1 MVGAAGAAPLPLARP
16 DADRSP
22 EGGRP
27 SRLLV
32 MKAVDKSFGTTR
44 AVQQV
49 DFAVHAAEIVGLMGG
64 NGAGKSTLM
73 KIVGGLFAADSGEIE
88 LLGRRLAADHSPRA
102 AMQLGLRFVHQELS
116 LCPNLR
122 VFENFAIELPDV
134 IRGVRWQARGCAFAR
149 AALDEVFPGNSIDPR
164 AKVETLSLSQQQM
177 VEIARATSHPATK
190 LLIFDEPTS
199 SLGAR
204 QAEQLRAYM
213 RQRRGEGISFIFIS
227 HRLRETL
234 EVADRIM
241 VMRNGRVAWTG
252 VTSGIGDA
260 GLMELLG
267 GRHVDA
273 TLPRAPTPA
282 VGRAALVRVRDL
294 REGALRGVSLEVGRG
309 EIVGLAGL
317 EGSGQRRV
325 LRSVFAGT
333 RRGAGDVTVDGKV
346 AFVSGNRAVEG
357 IFALWSIDENIAVSS
372 LRRLTRRGLI
382 ALQRV
387 REFAALWIERLKIH
401 AASGSANITSL
412 SGGNQ
417 QKVVIARALAADASV
432 IVLDDP
438 TRGVDMGTKA
448 DLYRLFRS
456 LADEGRAVLWY
467 STDDAEFAECDRTL
481 VLRDGAVVAE
491 FVRGQTSEERLVE
504 ASFRKLDD
512 RDGAGQAP
520 LAAARARHRD
530 SLIWAMIPPVTFAI
544 VFTLCA
550 AQNPLILSAFGLTL
564 VFSAAFALSFAA
576 ISQLFVITAGDIDL
590 GVGNYIGLVNALAAT
605 WLVTDP
611 WLALLCF
618 AGMLAAYPL
627 MGLFIDACRVP
638 AIIVTLG
645 LSFVWLGLAAYRL
658 PRAGGSAPDWL
669 VDLLRTKTPL
679 VPLPVLLCVFP
690 AIVAWLVLIVWRYG
704 AVLRGF
710 GASPR
715 AIEAAGWSTRW
726 AKATLYGLAGTF
738 AFLAGM
744 VITASTRGG
753 DPTGATSMTLLSVA
767 AVILGGAAFSGGIVA
782 PIGAL
787 FGTLTLVMVGTLLS
801 LFEVSAVYLPMVQ
814 GLMLLGAIGIRT
826 LLTWRT
832 AT

>member
-1 MVGAAGAAPLPLARP
+1 
-16 DADRSP
+16 
-22 EGGRP
+22 
-27 SRLLV
+27 
-32 MKAVDKSFGTTR
+32 VDKSFGTTR

-73 KIVGGLFAADSGEIE
+73 KIVGGLIAADSGEIE

-273 TLPRAPTPA
+273 ALRREPTPQA
-282 VGRAALVRVRDL
+282 RGESLVRVHDL
-294 REGALRGVSLEVGRG
+294 REGGLRGVSLEVGRG

-333 RRGAGDVTVDGKV
+333 RRGAGDVTVNGKV

-467 STDDAEFAECDRTL
+467 STDDAEFAECDRTIGWS
-481 VLRDGAVVAE
+481 RHR
-491 FVRGQTSEERLVE
+491 F
-504 ASFRKLDD
+504 ASSTT
-512 RDGAGQAP
+512 AT
-520 LAAARARHRD
+520 ARARR
-530 SLIWAMIPPVTFAI
+530 SSP
-544 VFTLCA
+544 
-550 AQNPLILSAFGLTL
+550 Q
-564 VFSAAFALSFAA
+564 
-576 ISQLFVITAGDIDL
+576 
-590 GVGNYIGLVNALAAT
+590 
-605 WLVTDP
+605 
-611 WLALLCF
+611 
-618 AGMLAAYPL
+618 
-627 MGLFIDACRVP
+627 
-638 AIIVTLG
+638 
-645 LSFVWLGLAAYRL
+645 
-658 PRAGGSAPDWL
+658 
-669 VDLLRTKTPL
+669 
-679 VPLPVLLCVFP
+679 
-690 AIVAWLVLIVWRYG
+690 
-704 AVLRGF
+704 RGH
-710 GASPR
+710 G
-715 AIEAAGWSTRW
+715 
-726 AKATLYGLAGTF
+726 
-738 AFLAGM
+738 
-744 VITASTRGG
+744 
-753 DPTGATSMTLLSVA
+753 
-767 AVILGGAAFSGGIVA
+767 
-782 PIGAL
+782 
-787 FGTLTLVMVGTLLS
+787 
-801 LFEVSAVYLPMVQ
+801 
-814 GLMLLGAIGIRT
+814 
-826 LLTWRT
+826 T
-832 AT
+832 ATR